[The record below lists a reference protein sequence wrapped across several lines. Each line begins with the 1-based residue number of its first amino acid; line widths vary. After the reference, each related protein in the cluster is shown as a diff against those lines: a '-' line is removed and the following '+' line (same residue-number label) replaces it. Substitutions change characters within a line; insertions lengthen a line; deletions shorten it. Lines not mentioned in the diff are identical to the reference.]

1 MSAVSLP
8 GNGAL
13 LPEVIYLN
21 FFEQELR
28 KIVEPIDP
36 SATYVGRACF
46 LRLGE
51 QNRAKLQFTTR
62 GIRDQYEA
70 LRMTVMNL
78 QEGEI
83 DNTQLRFSE
92 IFACRG
98 MGRDFHPSISDYGSS
113 IQWHLYQ
120 PTKQDYLALT
130 DAVSAY
136 LEVFHDMTQESSL
149 SMNDSPFM

>member
-8 GNGAL
+8 GNGAF
-13 LPEVIYLN
+13 PEVIYLN
-21 FFEQELR
+21 FFELELR
-28 KIVEPIDP
+28 RIVDPIDP
-36 SATYVGRACF
+36 DATYVGRACF

-70 LRMTVMNL
+70 LKMTVMNL

-92 IFACRG
+92 IFACKG

-113 IQWHLYQ
+113 FAWHLYR
-120 PTKQDYLALT
+120 PTARDYAALSE
-130 DAVSAY
+130 AVGAY
-136 LEVFHDMTQESSL
+136 LEVFQDMRQEQGQNMTQT
-149 SMNDSPFM
+149 MG

>member
-1 MSAVSLP
+1 MAAFSFS
-8 GNGAL
+8 
-13 LPEVIYLN
+13 EVIYLN

-28 KIVEPIDP
+28 RIVEHIDP
-36 SATYVGRACF
+36 DATYVGRACF
-46 LRLGE
+46 LRLGG

-92 IFACRG
+92 IFACKG
-98 MGRDFHPSISDYGSS
+98 MGRDFHPSISDYGNSFA
-113 IQWHLYQ
+113 WHLYR
-120 PTKQDYLALT
+120 PTARDYAALT
-130 DAVSAY
+130 KAVGAY
-136 LEVFHDMTQESSL
+136 LEVFQDMRQEQGQT
-149 SMNDSPFM
+149 MGQMMG

>member
-8 GNGAL
+8 GNGAFL
-13 LPEVIYLN
+13 EVIYLN

-28 KIVEPIDP
+28 KIVDPIDP
-36 SATYVGRACF
+36 DATYVGRACF

-70 LRMTVMNL
+70 LKMTVMNL

-92 IFACRG
+92 IFACKG

-113 IQWHLYQ
+113 FAWHLYR
-120 PTKQDYLALT
+120 PTARDYAALSE
-130 DAVSAY
+130 AVGAY
-136 LEVFHDMTQESSL
+136 LEVFQDMRQEQGQNMTQT
-149 SMNDSPFM
+149 MG

>member
-1 MSAVSLP
+1 MAAFLFS
-8 GNGAL
+8 
-13 LPEVIYLN
+13 EVIYLN

-51 QNRAKLQFTTR
+51 QNRTKLQFTTR
-62 GIRDQYEA
+62 GIRDKYEA

-92 IFACRG
+92 IFACKG

-113 IQWHLYQ
+113 FAWHLYR
-120 PTKQDYLALT
+120 PTERDYAALT
-130 DAVSAY
+130 EAVGAY
-136 LEVFHDMTQESSL
+136 LEVFQDIRQEQGQNMTQ
-149 SMNDSPFM
+149 SMG